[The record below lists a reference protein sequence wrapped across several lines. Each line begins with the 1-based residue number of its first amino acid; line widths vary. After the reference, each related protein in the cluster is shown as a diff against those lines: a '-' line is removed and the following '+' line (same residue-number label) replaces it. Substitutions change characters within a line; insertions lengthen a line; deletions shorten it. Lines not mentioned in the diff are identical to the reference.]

1 MRKILTLA
9 ILLAAIFGTKVWA
22 EGRKSYRYIVQTSS
36 GDSAIISIIEAAR
49 EPDNLQPNW
58 IDLNTP
64 KGRLSAEG
72 ACRNVKRFY
81 DAGFIT
87 LMYSDFT
94 KNENDP
100 EVSYIDSWEEL
111 MMYVRGKK

>member
-1 MRKILTLA
+1 MRKLFTA
-9 ILLAAIFGTKVWA
+9 AVLLSAIFGAQVWA
-22 EGRKSYRYIVQTSS
+22 DGARTYRYIVQTSS
-36 GDSAIISIIEAAR
+36 GNTPIVSVINAAR
-49 EPDNLQPNW
+49 EPDNLPSNW

-81 DAGFIT
+81 DAGLILLT
-87 LMYSDFT
+87 YSDFS

-111 MMYVRGKK
+111 MLYVRGKK